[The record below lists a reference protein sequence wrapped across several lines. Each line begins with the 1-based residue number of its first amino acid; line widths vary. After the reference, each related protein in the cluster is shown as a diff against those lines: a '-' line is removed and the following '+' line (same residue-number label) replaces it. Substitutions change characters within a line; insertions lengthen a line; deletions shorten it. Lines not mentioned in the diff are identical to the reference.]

1 MHYRYQYRTPD
12 GFSNMIMNSDG
23 ERLTG
28 LCFVGSKD
36 IAKLNSSAS
45 EKLLP
50 VFEET
55 ISWLDVYFGGG
66 IPSFTPAYR
75 MAGLTPFRREIM
87 ELLLQIPYGSL
98 TTYGELARIM
108 AERRAIGRMSAQAV
122 GGAVGWNPICL
133 IIPCHR
139 VVGADYSLTGYG
151 GGIENKVSLL
161 RLEGHDMAE
170 FHFQK
175 GKKTVVI
182 E

>member
-1 MHYRYQYRTPD
+1 
-12 GFSNMIMNSDG
+12 
-23 ERLTG
+23 
-28 LCFVGSKD
+28 
-36 IAKLNSSAS
+36 
-45 EKLLP
+45 
-50 VFEET
+50 
-55 ISWLDVYFGGG
+55 
-66 IPSFTPAYR
+66 
-75 MAGLTPFRREIM
+75 M